1 LTRPHLTSLAIAA
14 GLIGLCVAPVLVG
27 GRGDD
32 RGQSNAAAKTKAA
45 EVLRANNLGVAYM
58 DQQRPE
64 DALKEFKRAIAA
76 DSENYIPQLNEAIAL
91 LNMQR
96 ADEAREILEEITQS
110 EPADARGWYNLG
122 LLEKSAGNSEAALAA
137 FTRALVI
144 DPDDADTFYFLGA
157 LKSQLHQYPE
167 AIKEFQ
173 AALKINAYHVS
184 AEFGLAQAY
193 QRSGDSPKAKAHLE
207 RFQHLNELKL
217 GVPMSLVYGE
227 QGEYSLAEQISA
239 TLAPVPPAIP
249 VQFADVTTSSGLPLA
264 AAPLKGI
271 TAGLP
276 LTPFERSACVFDFD
290 GDGRPDIFLVNATG
304 NGRAALYRNTGDGKF
319 MDVTRA
325 AGIDFYESGIGCAVG
340 DYDNDRRPDLAV
352 SFVGRVALYRN
363 LGDGTF
369 RDVTATTGIKAP
381 GMAMGMTFVDYDHD
395 GDLDL
400 YVTQRPW
407 AADFRN
413 SGEVSNLL
421 WRNNGNGTFTD
432 VTQETGLAA
441 RPEAVGAIA
450 SDINNDRAIDFIV
463 TGGPDGPPTAFF
475 NRREGAFE
483 KREMWP
489 SEMPGHSAGIATLD
503 FDKDDWID
511 VALTHGVAP
520 GITLWRN
527 DGGKQFSR
535 VKMPELGWTRGWGIA
550 AIDYDN
556 DGWIDLVAVGED
568 GSGGKIALLRN
579 EGPAGFRDVTKDVG
593 LDEIALKNPRSV
605 IPFDFDGNGSVGL
618 LITQVGAPPVLLR
631 NIGGNKNHW
640 LELSLRGAND
650 NKSAIGTKVD
660 VFAGAMRQKFEI
672 SGGSGYLGQGPTD
685 LHIGLG
691 TETEVDVVRMLWPT
705 GVLQDE
711 VKIAAGARREITE
724 IDRRGSSCPIVFAW
738 NGSQYEFLADM
749 IGPGIVGHWIAPG
762 QHDVPDPDEY
772 LKVNGSQVALRNG
785 RISFRMVEPME
796 ELDYLDRVRLLAVDH
811 PVDVEVYPNEYFA
824 SNPPFPEFKVIASR
838 AAHPPAGAWDDRG
851 RDVLPLLLERD
862 RKYAMDFA
870 AAPYQGFAAMHTLT
884 LDLGE
889 WDASRPLRLL
899 MDGFTDYFTAN
910 SMYAAWQAGI
920 QPIAPYVEAQDAS
933 GKWVRVMDDMGFPA
947 GLARTMIA
955 DLTGKLAPG
964 TQRIRISTNLKIYWD
979 RIRVDNSPADIAYT
993 LSEVPLAGAA
1003 LGFRGYPEVVEGTPK
1018 NDIRYVYENVSGT
1031 GPYARQI
1038 GNYTRYG
1045 DVTPLLKKTDEEYVV
1060 YGSGDEVS
1068 VEFDGSHLAPPQ
1080 AGWTR
1085 DYFFYADGFA
1095 KDMDF
1100 YAAHGDTVAPLPFHT
1115 LVPYPYPSGI
1125 GYPMDAE
1132 HLRYWLEYNT
1142 RPVSG
1147 PAGSLFQF
1155 QYPH

>member
-1 LTRPHLTSLAIAA
+1 
-14 GLIGLCVAPVLVG
+14 LCVAPVLTG
-27 GRGDD
+27 GRTANQA
-32 RGQSNAAAKTKAA
+32 QSKAAAKAA

-64 DALKEFKRAIAA
+64 DALKEFKRAVAA

-110 EPADARGWYNLG
+110 QPADPRGWYNLG
-122 LLEKSAGNSEAALAA
+122 LLEKSAGNSEAGIAA
-137 FTRALVI
+137 FSRALI
-144 DPDDADTFYFLGA
+144 ADPDDADTYYFLGT
-157 LKSQLHQYPE
+157 LNSELHHYPE

-173 AALKINAYHVS
+173 AALKINSYHVS

-193 QRSGDSPKAKAHLE
+193 QRSGDAAQAKAHLE

-217 GVPMSLVYGE
+217 GAPMSLVYGE
-227 QGEYSLAEQISA
+227 QGEYSLAEQISPA
-239 TLAPVPPAIP
+239 LAPVLPAIP
-249 VQFADVTTSSGLPLA
+249 VRFEDATVNSGLPLT

-271 TAGLP
+271 AVGAPITSY
-276 LTPFERSACVFDFD
+276 ERSACVFDFD
-290 GDGRPDIFLVNATG
+290 GDGRPDVFLVNAIG
-304 NGRAALYRNTGDGKF
+304 DGRAALYRNAGGGKF
-319 MDVTRA
+319 VDVTRA
-325 AGIDFYESGIGCAVG
+325 SGIDIHEAGIACAVG
-340 DYDNDRRPDLAV
+340 DYDNDGWPDLAV
-352 SFVGRVALYRN
+352 SFIGRVALYRN
-363 LGDGTF
+363 QGDGTF
-369 RDVTATTGIKAP
+369 RDVTAAAGIKAP
-381 GMAMGMTFVDYDHD
+381 GMAMGMAFVDYDHD

-407 AADFRN
+407 AQDFRN

-432 VTQETGLAA
+432 VTEETGLGA
-441 RPEAVGAIA
+441 RPGAVGAIA

-463 TGGPDGPPTAFF
+463 TGMADGPPLAFL

-489 SEMPGHSAGIATLD
+489 SETPGQSTGVATLD
-503 FDKDDWID
+503 FDKDGWMD

-520 GITLWRN
+520 GISLWRN
-527 DGGKQFSR
+527 DGGKKFI
-535 VKMPELGWTRGWGIA
+535 PGNLPNLGWKRGWGIA

-568 GSGGKIALLRN
+568 DSGARIALLRN
-579 EGPAGFRDVTKDVG
+579 EGPAGFRDVSKDVG
-593 LDEIALKNPRSV
+593 LDKIALKNPRAV
-605 IPFDFDGNGSVGL
+605 IPFDFAGDGSVGL
-618 LITQVGAPPVLLR
+618 LITQLGAPPLLLR
-631 NIGGNKNHW
+631 NVGGNKNNW
-640 LELSLRGAND
+640 LELSLKGAND
-650 NKSAIGTKVD
+650 NKSAIGTKVEL
-660 VFAGAMRQKFEI
+660 FAAAMRQKFEI
-672 SGGSGYLGQGPTD
+672 TGASGYLSQGPLD
-685 LHIGLG
+685 LHVGLG
-691 TETEVDVVRMLWPT
+691 AETEADVVRMLWPT
-705 GVLQDE
+705 GVVQDE
-711 VKIAAGARREITE
+711 VKIAAGARKEISE
-724 IDRRGSSCPIVFAW
+724 IDRRGSSCPIVFVW
-738 NGSQYEFLADM
+738 NGSRYEFLADM

-762 QHDVPDPDEY
+762 QRDVPDPDEY
-772 LKVNGSQVALRNG
+772 LKVSGSQVALRDG
-785 RISFRMVEPME
+785 HISFRMLEPME

-811 PVDVEVYPNEYFA
+811 PADVEVYPNEYFA

-838 AAHPPAGAWDDRG
+838 AAHPPAGAWGDRG
-851 RDVLPLLLERD
+851 EDVLPQLLERD
-862 RKYAMDFA
+862 RKYVMDFPE
-870 AAPYQGFAAMHTLT
+870 APYQGFAQMHTLT

-889 WDASRPLRLL
+889 WDSSRPLRLL

-910 SMYAAWQAGI
+910 SMYAAWQAGM
-920 QPIAPYVEAQDAS
+920 QPMAPYVEAQDAS
-933 GKWVRVMDDMGFPA
+933 GKWTRVMDDMGFPA

-955 DLTGKLAPG
+955 DLTGKLPPG
-964 TQRIRISTNLKIYWD
+964 TRRIRITTNLKIYWD

-993 LSEVPLAGAA
+993 LSEVPLAGAR
-1003 LGFRGYPEVVEGTPK
+1003 LDFRGYPEVIEGTPK
-1018 NDIRYVYENVSGT
+1018 NDIRYVYENVSRT
-1031 GPYARQI
+1031 GPYTRQV

-1045 DVTPLLKKTDEEYVV
+1045 DVTPLLQKTDEEYVV

-1068 VEFDGSHLAPPQ
+1068 VEFDASRLAPPQ

-1100 YAAHGDTVAPLPFHT
+1100 YAAHGDTVDPLPFHT
-1115 LVPYPYPSGI
+1115 LVPYPYPAGI